1 MKPYKGDK
9 AMPKKSAGI
18 LMYRFRKEVL
28 EVLLVHPGGPFW
40 AKKDLGSWSIPKGEY
55 TDSEDPFAVAKR
67 EFQEETS
74 FQVDGNF
81 LALTPIKQPGGKIV
95 SIWAVE
101 GNCDASEIKSN
112 TFLMEWPPR
121 SGNKQKFP
129 EVDCGEWYTIDMAK
143 NKLLKGQAGFIE
155 ELCKLLKY
163 E

>member
-1 MKPYKGDK
+1 MS
-9 AMPKKSAGI
+9 KKSAGI
-18 LMYRFRKEVL
+18 LMYRFRTEVI

-55 TDSEDPFAVAKR
+55 TDSEDPFTVAKR

-74 FQVDGNF
+74 FQVDGSF
-81 LALTPIKQPGGKIV
+81 LPLTSLKQPGGKIV

-121 SGNKQKFP
+121 SGKKQEFP
-129 EVDCGEWYTIDMAK
+129 EVDRGEWYTIDIAK
-143 NKLLKGQAGFIE
+143 NKLLKGQVGFIE
-155 ELCKLLKY
+155 ELCELLKY